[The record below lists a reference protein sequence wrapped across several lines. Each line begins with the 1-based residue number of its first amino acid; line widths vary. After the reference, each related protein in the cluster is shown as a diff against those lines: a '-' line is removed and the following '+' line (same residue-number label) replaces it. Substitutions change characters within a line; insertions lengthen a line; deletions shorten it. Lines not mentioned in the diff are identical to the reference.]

1 MDMDLESYLDKVI
14 DEESFLAFAKALQA
28 DKEDES
34 RKEAIKPASPYS
46 HGHNGW
52 ENSTIDGFLES
63 AVAWAEDGGFD
74 KLIEPDTNPWRK
86 FALFLYGGKI
96 YE

>member
-1 MDMDLESYLDKVI
+1 MELESYLDNVI
-14 DEESFLAFAKALQA
+14 DENSFLVFAKALQA

-34 RKEAIKPASPYS
+34 RKEKANPANSYS

-63 AVAWAEDGGFD
+63 AIAWAKDGKFGES
-74 KLIEPDTNPWRK
+74 LEPNANPWKK